1 MILLLLIGLLFVG
14 GLLAWLAELFDEYL
28 PRTVAITTLFI
39 ALAVTLTLLGA
50 EADSEGWLSS
60 LDWQW
65 IPQFGIS
72 FYLAADGLSLLLLL
86 LTVFLGI
93 IAIAA
98 AWDEIHERPGFFYFN
113 LLWTLA
119 GVVGVFTALDLFL
132 FFFFWEVML
141 IPMYFIIAIWGH
153 ENKNYAAMKFFI
165 FTQISGLLM
174 LSAILIMAYQH
185 NVQFGAFS
193 FRYQDLMQVATDGT
207 MGMLVMLG
215 FFIAFTTKL
224 PSVPFH
230 SWLPDAHSQAPTA
243 GSVIL
248 AGILF
253 MLIPMYFI
261 IAIWGHEN
269 KNYAAMKFFI
279 FTQISGLLMLSAIL
293 IMAYQHNVQFGA
305 FSFRYQDL
313 MQVATDG
320 TMGML
325 VMLGF
330 FIAFTTKLPSV
341 PFHSWLPDAHS
352 QAPTAGSVI
361 LAGILLKTGAYG
373 LIRFAVPLFPEESL
387 TFAPVAMAL
396 AAISIVYCAKVA
408 FAQDDI
414 KRLIAYTSVSHMGFV
429 TLGVYAWNEQALQ
442 GAVMTMLAHG
452 LSAAALFMLAGGL
465 QHRIHTRHM
474 PAMGGFWAQVPR
486 MSVVALFFSVAA
498 LGMPGLGN
506 FIGEFLALLGAFQ
519 SNILFTAIA
528 ALGLILASVY
538 SLWVI
543 QKVFHGEYKAEESGD
558 ARLSDLNAREMA
570 FFILMMLGLLWMGMY
585 PQSFLALSEPVLEGL
600 LSATA
605 DLSQTVGQ
613 L

>member
-1 MILLLLIGLLFVG
+1 MILVLLISLLFVG
-14 GLLAWLAELFDEYL
+14 GLLAWLAEFIDPKL
-28 PRTVAITTLFI
+28 PRLVALLSCVLSL
-39 ALAVTLTLLGA
+39 LAMLTLLGG
-50 EADSEGWLSS
+50 DNGSWLASV
-60 LDWQW
+60 DWPW
-65 IPQFGIS
+65 LPSFGIS
-72 FYLAADGLSLLLLL
+72 FYLAVDGLSLLLLL
-86 LTVFLGI
+86 LTAFLGV
-93 IAIAA
+93 IAVAS
-98 AWDEIHERPGFFYFN
+98 AWDEITDQPGFFYFN

-165 FTQISGLLM
+165 FTQVSGLLM
-174 LSAILIMAYQH
+174 LTAILVLVYFH
-185 NVQFGAFS
+185 YVQFGAVS
-193 FRYQDLMQVATDGT
+193 FRYQDLLAVAT
-207 MGMLVMLG
+207 
-215 FFIAFTTKL
+215 
-224 PSVPFH
+224 
-230 SWLPDAHSQAPTA
+230 
-243 GSVIL
+243 
-248 AGILF
+248 
-253 MLIPMYFI
+253 
-261 IAIWGHEN
+261 
-269 KNYAAMKFFI
+269 
-279 FTQISGLLMLSAIL
+279 SGPLEMW
-293 IMAYQHNVQFGA
+293 
-305 FSFRYQDL
+305 
-313 MQVATDG
+313 
-320 TMGML
+320 

-373 LIRFAVPLFPEESL
+373 LIRFTVPLFPEASMA
-387 TFAPVAMAL
+387 FAPVAMTL
-396 AAISIVYCAKVA
+396 AAISILYCAKVA

-474 PAMGGFWAQVPR
+474 PDMGGFWGQVPR
-486 MSVVALFFSVAA
+486 MSVVALFFSIAA

-519 SNILFTAIA
+519 ANILMTVLA
-528 ALGLILASVY
+528 ALGLIFASVY

-543 QKVFHGEYKAEESGD
+543 QKVFHGEFDDGKFHGHS
-558 ARLSDLNAREMA
+558 LMDLDRREMTFYIA
-570 FFILMMLGLLWMGMY
+570 MMLGLLWMGMY
-585 PQSFLALSEPVLEGL
+585 PQSFLALSQPVLDSL
-600 LSATA
+600 LAGAGAITEVA
-605 DLSQTVGQ
+605 GQ